1 MIIKKKTRNSITTPA
16 VIDLTPVIDSVFLLL
31 IFFMV
36 TTVFIDVRALLV
48 DLPSPGENSDDQQK
62 KKDVNVT
69 VSVDGN
75 YTVGGSAVSSESLAG
90 AIKGAMDANN
100 NKSIIIQGDPQAPQ
114 KYIVYA
120 MDQAKSVG
128 AEQMAFV
135 VNADQGTA
143 SETSQ

>member
-1 MIIKKKTRNSITTPA
+1 MIIKKKGRKSLTKPA

-48 DLPSPGENSDDQQK
+48 DLPSPGDNSEDQQK

-69 VSVDGN
+69 ISVDGD
-75 YTVGGSAVSSESLAG
+75 YTVGGSSVSTESLAG

-100 NKSIIIQGDPQAPQ
+100 NKSVIIQGDPAAPQ

-128 AEQMAFV
+128 AEAMAFV
-135 VNADQGTA
+135 LSSDQGA
-143 SETSQ
+143 APEPAQ